1 MPRQDKQARAGLLH
15 RGHIRRTRI
24 VTPAQFCTEV
34 L

>member
-1 MPRQDKQARAGLLH
+1 MPRQDKQARAALLH
-15 RGHIRRTRI
+15 VGQIGRTRI